1 MSTNFKTAQS
11 IAEPKESR
19 QETMLERCMD
29 QQGHNAAIVSRISD
43 RVHSLLAR
51 LRGATPMGCG
61 ESMDEAEGMVC
72 VHLRNL
78 QSENVDLG
86 RLEADIVELE
96 NLL

>member
-11 IAEPKESR
+11 IAMPKEPNTD
-19 QETMLERCMD
+19 TMLERCMD
-29 QQGHNAAIVSRISD
+29 QQGQNAAIVSRISD

-61 ESMDEAEGMVC
+61 EGMEEAEGMIC

-86 RLEADIVELE
+86 RLEADIEELE
-96 NLL
+96 LLL